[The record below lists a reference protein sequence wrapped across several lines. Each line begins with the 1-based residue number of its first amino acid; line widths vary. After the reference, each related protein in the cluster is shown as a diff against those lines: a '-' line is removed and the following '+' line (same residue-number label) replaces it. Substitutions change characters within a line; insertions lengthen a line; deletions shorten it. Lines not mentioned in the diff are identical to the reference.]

1 MSAVHAIMV
10 RRNVTHSRVN
20 SAPLELRGG
29 SLRENVVDSASQVRD
44 ICRVAFAWLGQI
56 LQNMNTYNIILCICM
71 CVCVCV
77 CVCACMRARAC
88 VCMCA
93 CVLHSSHVYMW
104 IDNKRVLVDF

>member
-56 LQNMNTYNIILCICM
+56 LQNMNTYNILCICM
-71 CVCVCV
+71 CVCVRACV
-77 CVCACMRARAC
+77 RACMRMH
-88 VCMCA
+88 VCLCFA
-93 CVLHSSHVYMW
+93 FFTCLY
-104 IDNKRVLVDF
+104 VDR